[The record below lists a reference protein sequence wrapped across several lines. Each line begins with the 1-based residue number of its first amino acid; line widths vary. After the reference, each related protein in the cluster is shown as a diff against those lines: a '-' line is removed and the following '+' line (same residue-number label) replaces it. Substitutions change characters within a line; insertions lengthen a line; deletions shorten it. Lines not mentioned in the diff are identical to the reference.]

1 MLGLYIHRPQ
11 RLDLGSTSCIPPPS
25 GIWSLRS
32 FRDAYARTR
41 HPLIS
46 STCNSDSY
54 LFSSSGH
61 LDLSR
66 IRGSAWLIASNQ
78 VYLQLPRPSRDI
90 VKPIYLFFDPVLLCS
105 WMEDHRT
112 GVTRGQGFSASTILF
127 LLPLCPQLRIEKSWK
142 TERDA

>member
-1 MLGLYIHRPQ
+1 MLGLYIHHPQ

-25 GIWSLRS
+25 GIWSLCS
-32 FRDAYARTR
+32 FRDTYARTR

-61 LDLSR
+61 LDSSR
-66 IRGSAWLIASNQ
+66 IRGSAWLIVSNQ

-112 GVTRGQGFSASTILF
+112 GGTRVRIFRPPQYFFFFSVPSYVSKRAG
-127 LLPLCPQLRIEKSWK
+127 EM
-142 TERDA
+142 ERDA